1 MSAVSFIIAPF
12 ILAGFIAAYMLPTII
27 AHRRKRV
34 SFWAIAV
41 CNAAFGLTVVGWFVC
56 LIWALTGHAGSAQRA
71 PA

>member
-1 MSAVSFIIAPF
+1 MSSGIEF
-12 ILAGFIAAYMLPTII
+12 ILAALVGGYFLPTII

-41 CNAAFGLTVVGWFVC
+41 CNAAFGLTIVGWFVC
-56 LIWALTGHAGSAQRA
+56 LIWALTGHAGSAQRV